1 MRTRPM
7 GPAPGTPSASADV
20 MVKFIGAV
28 LILAGIAAF
37 AYGIRY
43 GGLRWSRQDRAVAS
57 PTEAVQSKGYSL
69 PLAPIAGGA
78 CLVAGLVVLLAGS
91 RQRA

>member
-1 MRTRPM
+1 
-7 GPAPGTPSASADV
+7 

-37 AYGIRY
+37 AYGLRH
-43 GGLRWSRQDRAVAS
+43 GGLRWSRQDSAVTS
-57 PTEAVQSKGYSL
+57 QSEAVQSKGYSL
-69 PLAPIAGGA
+69 PLAPIAGVT
-78 CLVAGLVVLLAGS
+78 CLIVGMVVLIVGA

>member
-1 MRTRPM
+1 
-7 GPAPGTPSASADV
+7 

-28 LILAGIAAF
+28 LILAGIAGF
-37 AYGIRY
+37 AYGVLH

-57 PTEAVQSKGYSL
+57 GTEAVQVKGYSL
-69 PLAPIAGGA
+69 PLAPIAGA
-78 CLVAGLVVLLAGS
+78 TCLVAGIIVLIAGS

>member
-1 MRTRPM
+1 
-7 GPAPGTPSASADV
+7 

-28 LILAGIAAF
+28 LILAGIAGF
-37 AYGIRY
+37 AYGVTH

-57 PTEAVQSKGYSL
+57 DSEAVQVKGYSL
-69 PLAPIAGGA
+69 PLAPIAGA
-78 CLVAGLVVLLAGS
+78 TCLVAGIIVLIVGA